1 MVMQKLLDKW
11 NALPAHKQV
20 VSILVFSFLTYSLYS
35 SIYTVLVMPVIE
47 HLQQDSR
54 HEP

>member
-1 MVMQKLLDKW
+1 MQKFLDKW

-20 VSILVFSFLTYSLYS
+20 ASILVFFLLSYSLYS
-35 SIYTVLVMPVIE
+35 SIYTVLVMPVIQ